1 VVYEILGDFCSLLP
15 LVKYLYFTKGER
27 MGLPVSSEKRVYD
40 NVLGAMGNTPLVRLK
55 RIGRDLPC
63 PLYAKLELMNPGGS
77 VKDRVGAFIIEQAE
91 KRGELKPGGTI
102 VEATSGNTG
111 VGLAIAAALKGYHTI
126 FVMPDKMSNEKILLL
141 RAYGA
146 KVVITPTAVE
156 PDDPQSYYEV
166 AKKFA
171 RETPNA
177 ILANQYHNPDNPK
190 THELTTGPELWEQ
203 TDGRVTDVIIGM
215 GTGGTISGVGR
226 YLKSKNPSIKIVGV
240 DIEGSILTEIWQNK
254 GKIPEGAYPKTYKVE
269 GIGEDF
275 LPSATDLSVVDA
287 IERAGDRESFLWAR
301 QLVRQEGIFAG
312 GSSGSAIAGA
322 IKYCRKL
329 SADRLPVVILP
340 DSGSRYLSKFYDDK
354 WMREFG
360 FLSMEFGE
368 TTLGDL
374 LIAKPDKTLYTA
386 SLGDSMRK
394 VVGVMHEHGI
404 SQMPV
409 VGSDGS
415 LVGLIEEVD
424 LLNHMLE
431 EHEHSQSEP
440 IDLLIQNA
448 SAVFPTD
455 TSLEDAMPSLKSG
468 LALIVV
474 ENSKPIGILTK
485 IDVLDY
491 VAGKI

>member
-1 VVYEILGDFCSLLP
+1 MTALTPSDKI
-15 LVKYLYFTKGER
+15 
-27 MGLPVSSEKRVYD
+27 RVYD
-40 NVLGAMGNTPLVRLK
+40 NILGAIGHTPLVRLG
-55 RIGRDLPC
+55 RIAHELPC
-63 PLYAKLELMNPGGS
+63 PLYAKLEFMNPGGS
-77 VKDRVGAFIIEQAE
+77 VKDRVGAYMIEGAE
-91 KRGELKPGGTI
+91 KRGELVPGGTI

-111 VGLAIAAALKGYHTI
+111 VGLAIAAALKGYKTI

-141 RAYGA
+141 RAYGS
-146 KVVITPTAVE
+146 KVVITPTAVA
-156 PDDPQSYYEV
+156 PDDPRSYYEV
-166 AKKFA
+166 AKRFV

-190 THELTTGPELWEQ
+190 THELTTGPEIWEQ
-203 TDGRVTDVIIGM
+203 TEGRVTDVIIGM

-226 YLKSKNPSIKIVGV
+226 YLKSKNPNIKIVGV
-240 DIEGSILTEIWQNK
+240 DIEGSILTEIWQNQ

-275 LPSATDLSVVDA
+275 LPSATDLSVIDW

-312 GSSGSAIAGA
+312 GSSGSALAGA
-322 IKYCRKL
+322 MKYCRKL
-329 SADRLPVVILP
+329 KADRLAVVIFP

-368 TTLGDL
+368 MTLGDL
-374 LIAKPDKTLYTA
+374 LLAKPNKSLFTA
-386 SLGDSMRK
+386 ALGDSIRK
-394 VVGVMHEHGI
+394 VVTVMHQHGV

-409 VGSDGS
+409 VGADGT
-415 LVGLIEEVD
+415 LVGLLEEVD
-424 LLNHMLE
+424 VLNHMLE
-431 EHEHSQSEP
+431 QHAGHSHDEP
-440 IDLLIQNA
+440 IDSLVQNA
-448 SAVFPTD
+448 SAVFPPES
-455 TSLEDAMPSLKSG
+455 SLEDAMPSLTAG
-468 LALIVV
+468 YALIVV

>member
-1 VVYEILGDFCSLLP
+1 
-15 LVKYLYFTKGER
+15 
-27 MGLPVSSEKRVYD
+27 M
-40 NVLGAMGNTPLVRLK
+40 
-55 RIGRDLPC
+55 
-63 PLYAKLELMNPGGS
+63 
-77 VKDRVGAFIIEQAE
+77 
-91 KRGELKPGGTI
+91 
-102 VEATSGNTG
+102 
-111 VGLAIAAALKGYHTI
+111 
-126 FVMPDKMSNEKILLL
+126 
-141 RAYGA
+141 
-146 KVVITPTAVE
+146 VITPTAVA
-156 PDDPQSYYEV
+156 PDDPRSYYEV
-166 AKKFA
+166 AKRFV

-203 TDGRVTDVIIGM
+203 TDGRLTDVIIGI

-226 YLKSKNPSIKIVGV
+226 YLKSKNPNIQIVGV

-254 GKIPEGAYPKTYKVE
+254 GVIPPGAYPKTYKVE

-275 LPSATDLSVVDA
+275 LPGAMDITVVDA

-329 SADRLPVVILP
+329 PAGRIPVVILP

-354 WMREFG
+354 WMRESG

-368 TTLGDL
+368 MALSDL
-374 LIAKPDKTLYTA
+374 LIAKPNKMLYTA
-386 SLGDSMRK
+386 ELGDSMRK
-394 VVGVMHEHGI
+394 VVSMMHQYGV

-409 VGSDGS
+409 VGKDGS

-424 LLNHMLE
+424 MLNHMIEKHDHSNEEAIDPLVQNADSVFPPETPLE
-431 EHEHSQSEP
+431 E
-440 IDLLIQNA
+440 
-448 SAVFPTD
+448 
-455 TSLEDAMPSLKSG
+455 AMNSLKSG
-468 LALIVV
+468 YALIVV
-474 ENSKPIGILTK
+474 ENSKPVGILTK

>member
-1 VVYEILGDFCSLLP
+1 M
-15 LVKYLYFTKGER
+15 T
-27 MGLPVSSEKRVYD
+27 GLPESKEKRVF
-40 NVLGAMGNTPLVRLK
+40 NNILGAIGYTPLVRLE
-55 RIGRDLPC
+55 RIGKDLPV
-63 PLYAKLELMNPGGS
+63 PLYAKLEIMNPGGS
-77 VKDRVGAFIIEQAE
+77 IKDRVGANIIEQAE
-91 KRGELKPGGTI
+91 KRGELKPGGTV

-111 VGLAIAAALKGYHTI
+111 VGLAIAAALKGYKTI

-146 KVVITPTAVE
+146 KVVITPTAVA
-156 PDDPQSYYEV
+156 PDDPRSYYEV
-166 AKKFA
+166 AKRLA

-177 ILANQYHNPDNPK
+177 ILANQYHNPDNPQ
-190 THELTTGPELWEQ
+190 THVLTTGPEIWEQ
-203 TDGRVTDVIIGM
+203 TEGKVTDVIIGM

-226 YLKSKNPSIKIVGV
+226 YLKSRNPEIKIVGV

-275 LPSATDLSVVDA
+275 LPSTTDISVVDW
-287 IERAGDRESFLWAR
+287 IERAGDKESFLWAR

-312 GSSGSAIAGA
+312 GSTGSAIAGA
-322 IKYCRKL
+322 MKYCRKL
-329 SADRLPVVILP
+329 SGDRLAVVIFP

-360 FLSMEFGE
+360 FMSMEFGE
-368 TTLGDL
+368 MTLRDL
-374 LIAKPDKTLYTA
+374 LVAKPNKTLFTA
-386 SLGDSMRK
+386 ALGDSIRK
-394 VVGVMHEHGI
+394 VEGMMRQNAV

-409 VGSDGS
+409 VDKDGM

-424 LLNHMLE
+424 MLKHMLE
-431 EHEHSQSEP
+431 KHNHSHDEP
-440 IDLLIQNA
+440 IDDLVQNA
-448 SAVFPTD
+448 GAVYPPD
-455 TSLEDAMPSLKSG
+455 TSLDEAMASLTEG
-468 LALIVV
+468 YALIVV
-474 ENSKPIGILTK
+474 EQSKPVGILTK

>member
-1 VVYEILGDFCSLLP
+1 MS
-15 LVKYLYFTKGER
+15 
-27 MGLPVSSEKRVYD
+27 GLPESKELRVF
-40 NVLGAMGNTPLVRLK
+40 NNILGAMGNTPLVKLE
-55 RIGRDLPC
+55 RIGRDLPV
-63 PLYAKLELMNPGGS
+63 PLYAKLEFMNPGGS
-77 VKDRVGAFIIEQAE
+77 VKDRVGANIIEQAE
-91 KRGELKPGGTI
+91 KRGELKPGGTV

-111 VGLAIAAALKGYHTI
+111 VGLAIAAALKGYKTI

-146 KVVITPTAVE
+146 KVVITPTAVAPE
-156 PDDPQSYYEV
+156 DPRSYYEV
-166 AKKFA
+166 AKRFA

-190 THELTTGPELWEQ
+190 THEMSTGPELWDQ
-203 TDGRVTDVIIGM
+203 TQGRVTDVIIGM

-226 YLKSKNPSIKIVGV
+226 YLKSKNPNIQIVGV

-254 GKIPEGAYPKTYKVE
+254 GKIPTGAYPKTYKVE

-275 LPSATDLSVVDA
+275 LPSATDLSVVDW

-322 IKYCRKL
+322 IKYCRRL
-329 SADRLPVVILP
+329 SADRIPVVILP

-360 FLSMEFGE
+360 FLSTEFGE

-374 LIAKPDKTLYTA
+374 LIAKPNKSMFTA
-386 SLGDSMRK
+386 ALGDSIRK
-394 VVGVMHEHGI
+394 VVSVMHQHGI

-409 VGSDGS
+409 VGADGA
-415 LVGLIEEVD
+415 LAGLIEEVD

-431 EHEHSQSEP
+431 KHEHTNDET
-440 IDLLIQNA
+440 IDSLVQNA
-448 SAVFPTD
+448 GAVFPPETP
-455 TSLEDAMPSLKSG
+455 LEEAMPSLTAG
-468 LALIVV
+468 YALIVA
-474 ENSKPIGILTK
+474 ENSKPVGILTK

>member
-1 VVYEILGDFCSLLP
+1 MTF
-15 LVKYLYFTKGER
+15 
-27 MGLPVSSEKRVYD
+27 PVSLEKRVYD
-40 NVLGAMGNTPLVRLK
+40 NVLGAMGNTPLVQLK

-91 KRGELKPGGTI
+91 KRGELVPGGTV

-111 VGLAIAAALKGYHTI
+111 VGLAIAAALKGYKTI

-156 PDDPQSYYEV
+156 PDDPRSYYEV

-190 THELTTGPELWEQ
+190 THELTTGPELWNQ
-203 TDGRVTDVIIGM
+203 TDGGVTDVIIGM

-226 YLKSKNPSIKIVGV
+226 YLKSRNPNIKIVGV

-287 IERAGDRESFLWAR
+287 IERASDRESFLWAR

-329 SADRLPVVILP
+329 PADRLPVVILP

-368 TTLGDL
+368 TALGDL
-374 LIAKPDKTLYTA
+374 LIAKPDKTLYMA
-386 SLGDSMRK
+386 KLGDPIRK
-394 VVGVMHEHGI
+394 VVAVMHEHGI

-409 VGSDGS
+409 VGADNG

-431 EHEHSQSEP
+431 KHEHTQDES
-440 IDLLIQNA
+440 IDQLVQNA
-448 SAVFPTD
+448 SAVFPTE
-455 TSLEDAMPSLKSG
+455 TSLEEAMQSLKSG

>member
-1 VVYEILGDFCSLLP
+1 
-15 LVKYLYFTKGER
+15 

-91 KRGELKPGGTI
+91 KRGELVPGGTI

-156 PDDPQSYYEV
+156 PDDSRSYYEV

-177 ILANQYHNPDNPK
+177 ILANQYHNPDNPL
-190 THELTTGPELWEQ
+190 THELSTGPELWDQ

-226 YLKSKNPSIKIVGV
+226 YLKSKNPNIKIVGV

-275 LPSATDLSVVDA
+275 LPSATDLSIVDW
-287 IERAGDRESFLWAR
+287 IERAGDKESFLWAR

-312 GSSGSAIAGA
+312 GSSGSAITGA
-322 IKYCRKL
+322 VKYCRRL
-329 SADRLPVVILP
+329 TPDRLAVVILP

-368 TTLGDL
+368 TALGDL

-386 SLGDSMRK
+386 SLGDPMRK
-394 VVGVMHEHGI
+394 VVAVMHEHGI

-409 VGSDGS
+409 IGADGS

-431 EHEHSQSEP
+431 AHDHSPNEP
-440 IDLLIQNA
+440 IDLLVQNA
-448 SAVFPTD
+448 SAVFPPE
-455 TSLEDAMPSLKSG
+455 TSLEEAMPSLKSG

-474 ENSKPIGILTK
+474 ENSQPVGILTK